1 MLVSLAKLLFYL
13 DVWILNPKGGQK
25 YCSKPIYNYTSAI
38 NNMCQESCKVD
49 WILEEPCTA
58 YVMLSLGAQAKLASA
73 HISIEVIFRGTQIS
87 SCENE
92 YIYSPIYAHTVISV
106 AWNMLCSA
114 DKSFS

>member
-1 MLVSLAKLLFYL
+1 MTITQEIKNVTFSMLVSLAKVLFYL

-58 YVMLSLGAQAKLASA
+58 YVMLSLGAQAKFASA
-73 HISIEVIFRGTQIS
+73 HYFNRSYF
-87 SCENE
+87 
-92 YIYSPIYAHTVISV
+92 
-106 AWNMLCSA
+106 
-114 DKSFS
+114 